1 MPFPNLKPTSRAFD
15 AGDYPIKTFQ
25 SQSGVETRIL
35 YGSRRTGAQLS
46 LSFDNISDTDANA
59 FVTHFDETKGTYSTF
74 SLAGNTTSGWTP
86 GTINAGTGNNWRYS
100 GPPEISSVR
109 PGRSSVTV
117 KLVAVL

>member
-1 MPFPNLKPTSRAFD
+1 MPFPNLKPTSRSFD

-59 FVTHFDETKGTYSTF
+59 FASTLELAPTGVTQDHQKFQVCALG
-74 SLAGNTTSGWTP
+74 
-86 GTINAGTGNNWRYS
+86 
-100 GPPEISSVR
+100 
-109 PGRSSVTV
+109 
-117 KLVAVL
+117 VAA